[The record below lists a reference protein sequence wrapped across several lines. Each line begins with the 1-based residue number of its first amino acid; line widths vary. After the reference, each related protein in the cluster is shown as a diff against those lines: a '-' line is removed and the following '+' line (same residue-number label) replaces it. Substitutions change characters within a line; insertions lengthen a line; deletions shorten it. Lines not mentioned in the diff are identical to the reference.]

1 MNNLE
6 IEKEQRVRIEKIR
19 RKEEEAR
26 AKFLASKSNLPYI
39 NLLVIP
45 VDIEAIKLIPEEK
58 ARKAEI
64 AAIQKQGKKLKV
76 ALKDIQNPNAQE
88 IINELKSQ
96 DYEITFFIV
105 SKNSLERAWSLY
117 REIPKA
123 AKEITGEVKV
133 SDQKL
138 KQFQEEIKDI
148 KKLKQKI
155 SSVSATEIL
164 EVFLAGALATD
175 SSDIHIEPQ
184 QKNVKIRYRIDGVL
198 QDMAFLPQ
206 ETYLKIL
213 SRIKLVSGLKLNVK
227 EAPQDGRFT
236 ILMDKTEI
244 EMRVSI
250 LPGAYGESVV
260 MRLLNPE
267 MIALEME
274 ELGMRKDL
282 EEITKEEISRS
293 TGMIIIT
300 GPTGSGKTTTLYSFI
315 KKINKPDVKI
325 ITIEDPIEYHI
336 EGISQTQVEPE
347 KGYSFSSG
355 LRSIVRQ
362 DPDVILVGE
371 IRDTETASI
380 AMHAALTGH
389 LVFSTLHTNDAPGTI
404 PRLINMG
411 IAPYIIAPAINAAMA
426 QRLVRLLCQKCKK
439 SRKPTAQEIEK
450 IKKALKGLS
459 PRVSH
464 SEIDKD
470 LKIYEPVGCKSCN
483 EIGYKGRAAIY
494 EIFIIDDEMEKL
506 ILKSPSSAEVKELA
520 EKRGMVPMYVDGM
533 LKVLSGETTIEEV
546 ERVT

>member
-1 MNNLE
+1 MGNLE
-6 IEKEQRVRIEKIR
+6 IEKEQKVRLEKIR

-39 NLLVIP
+39 NLLVVPI
-45 VDIEAIKLIPEEK
+45 DIEAIKLIPEEK

-64 AAIQKQGKKLKV
+64 AAIQKQGKKIKV
-76 ALKDIQNPNAQE
+76 ALKDAQNPDSQE

-96 DYEITFFIV
+96 DYEITIFIV
-105 SKNSLERAWSLY
+105 SKSSLERAWNLY
-117 REIPKA
+117 REIPKT
-123 AKEITGEVKV
+123 AKEITGEVRV

-138 KQFQEEIKDI
+138 KQFQKEIKDI
-148 KKLKQKI
+148 KELKQKI
-155 SSVSATEIL
+155 SAVSATEIL

-184 QKNVKIRYRIDGVL
+184 QEKVKIRYRVDGVL
-198 QDMAFLPQ
+198 QDTAFLPQ
-206 ETYLKIL
+206 EIYLKIL

-227 EAPQDGRFT
+227 DAPQDGRFT
-236 ILMDKTEI
+236 ISLDKTEI
-244 EMRVSI
+244 EVRVSI

-260 MRLLNPE
+260 MRILNPK

-274 ELGMRKDL
+274 ELGMRNDL
-282 EEITKEEISRS
+282 QEITKEEISRS

-325 ITIEDPIEYHI
+325 ITIEDPIEYHV
-336 EGISQTQVEPE
+336 EGVSQTQVEPE

-371 IRDTETASI
+371 IRDAETASI

-389 LVFSTLHTNDAPGTI
+389 LVFSTLHTNDAAGTI

-426 QRLVRLLCQKCKK
+426 QRLIRLLCPKCKK
-439 SRKPTAQEIEK
+439 PKKPTTKEMEK
-450 IKKALKGLS
+450 IKKALKGL
-459 PRVSH
+459 PSH
-464 SEIDKD
+464 ISHPEINED
-470 LKIYEPVGCKSCN
+470 LKIYEPAGCNFCN

-494 EIFIIDDEMEKL
+494 EIFLIDDEMEKL
-506 ILKSPSSAEVKELA
+506 ILKSPSSAEVKEMA
-520 EKRGMVPMYVDGM
+520 EKRGMTPMYVDGI
-533 LKVLSGETTIEEV
+533 LKVLLGETTIEEV